1 VCGVLEYRLKPQRI
15 GSRFKVEEIK
25 RFPVQCSGLKN
36 VKPSPVRDFK
46 QL

>member
-1 VCGVLEYRLKPQRI
+1 LKVQ
-15 GSRFKVEEIK
+15 EIK
-25 RFPVQCSGLKN
+25 RFPVQRSGLKN